1 MNSNTDTN
9 TNDIENLYSKVYG
22 YLVLKQNKLCSLIE
36 IYNSLSTTYPEFN
49 IRERYLREILLC
61 NFETVFATITHKYEN
76 VYIIN
81 KNDKNYLVWSL
92 NDEKCISNEHHSFQQ
107 DNLNNS
113 ECLYDNEIL
122 NRFEKFSNKK
132 FYEVNHISN
141 FKKMIDDCDYS
152 FIYTSNFI
160 DGNLPIHLLIIN
172 NEFNIINKLAKL
184 TCIDF
189 SLKNKNGKNCLE
201 LAKEI
206 KNCDLVELIVEKK
219 YENELNELND
229 IKKNQIKT
237 YTQIKECNKKINNM
251 KIYKIINILILL
263 FCIVTFI
270 FNFKFIK
277 IK

>member
-1 MNSNTDTN
+1 MNTNTDTN

-81 KNDKNYLVWSL
+81 SNDKNYLVWSL
-92 NDEKCISNEHHSFQQ
+92 NNEKNISDEQHSFQQ
-107 DNLNNS
+107 DNS
-113 ECLYDNEIL
+113 ECSYDNEIL

-251 KIYKIINILILL
+251 KIYKIINILIFL
-263 FCIVTFI
+263 FWILTFI

-277 IK
+277 SK